1 MTGEGMV
8 DGQMRDEQMTDEC
21 INLWSDEL
29 MKSWMKGYIPV
40 QVRDTAIYQ
49 LLR

>member
-1 MTGEGMV
+1 MTGEGMI
-8 DGQMRDEQMTDEC
+8 DGQIRDEQMTDEC
-21 INLWSDEL
+21 IN
-29 MKSWMKGYIPV
+29 MKRWMKGYIPV